1 MFRILSINPGSTSTK
16 IALYDNEQEVFN
28 KTLRHSEAEIAQYD
42 SIIDQAEFR
51 RQMVMDALAES
62 DINIQKLSAI
72 VGRGGLVKAIPGGT
86 YAITEGLLSDV
97 RKSEK
102 GEHASNL
109 GAILAHEIASSLN
122 LPSYI
127 VDPVVVDEMEPI
139 ARISG
144 HPEIERV
151 SIFHALNQKAV
162 AHRYAKSVGRRYE
175 DLNLIIAH
183 LGGGISVGAH
193 SGGRVIDVNN
203 ALSGEGPFSPERTGS
218 LPFLDLMELCF
229 SGRHSLDELKNLFIG
244 RGGLI
249 AWLGTSDAT
258 AIDRRIEAG
267 DEKARLVLE
276 AMSYQVAKAIGGAA
290 AVLKGRVDALI
301 LTGGLAYDP
310 YIVDWI
316 KERVSFIAP
325 IKVYP
330 GEDELAALA
339 DTAGRALKGELPI
352 KTYRKEGP

>member
-1 MFRILSINPGSTSTK
+1 MTRLLVINPGSTSTK
-16 IALYDNEQEVFN
+16 FGIFHDGEAVFLR
-28 KTLRHSEAEIAQYD
+28 TLRHGEELLSLPGLKSQLPVREQLIREALEESGQDLA
-42 SIIDQAEFR
+42 SL
-51 RQMVMDALAES
+51 DAV
-62 DINIQKLSAI
+62 I
-72 VGRGGLVKAIPGGT
+72 GRGGLLHPLEGGV
-86 YAITEGLLSDV
+86 YEVSQDMKDDLESCRYGW
-97 RKSEK
+97 
-102 GEHASNL
+102 HASNL
-109 GAILAHEIASSLN
+109 GGVIAPSLARSIGRKAYIAD
-122 LPSYI
+122 PVI
-127 VDPVVVDEMEPI
+127 VDELEPL
-139 ARISG
+139 ARLTGWPAFS
-144 HPEIERV
+144 RK

-162 AHRYAKSVGRRYE
+162 ARRYATETGGAYE
-175 DLNLIIAH
+175 DLNLIVAH

-193 SGGRVIDVNN
+193 TGGRVIDVNN

-244 RGGLI
+244 RGGLT
-249 AWLGTSDAT
+249 AWLGTSDAA